1 MLKGVS
7 RSRRRLARGTK
18 PRRDDQVKGP
28 AAPPGTAEQVARLPT
43 AKVLERISQVRLQRD
58 ELDAELAL
66 LIDHAV
72 SLGIGWPDI
81 AQRLGVAA
89 RDIRRIDP
97 ALLLASSGIS
107 PGHSARS
114 DGGSTSL

>member
-1 MLKGVS
+1 MRWQSGLSHPDRMLKGVS

-18 PRRDDQVKGP
+18 PRRDDQFKGP

-66 LIDHAV
+66 LIGHAV

-81 AQRLGVAA
+81 AQRLGVSRQAA
-89 RDIRRIDP
+89 RQHYQRRHRQDRV
-97 ALLLASSGIS
+97 A
-107 PGHSARS
+107 
-114 DGGSTSL
+114 